1 MRQEVLDHLGQRL
14 MHQVRDRA
22 IVQWD
27 QTIEGRTR
35 GVMGRAAAEKLARL
49 QPEHIEALR
58 WLIPR
63 IVDTTLHHLLWW
75 LERDESVDLVV
86 QTGLE
91 GSASAREMSDGLCGE
106 LYTEDG
112 WIMRFSQQRYE
123 EL

>member
-14 MHQVRDRA
+14 MHEVRDRA

-27 QTIEGRTR
+27 HTIEGRIR
-35 GVMGRAAAEKLARL
+35 GVMGRAAAEKLAGL
-49 QPEHIEALR
+49 QPEHVEALR

-63 IVDTTLHHLLWW
+63 IVDTTLHHVLWW
-75 LERDESVDLVV
+75 LEGDESVDLVV
-86 QTGLE
+86 LAGTE
-91 GSASAREMSDGLCGE
+91 GSASARDTSDGLCGE

-112 WIMRFSQQRYE
+112 WIMRFSRQRYE